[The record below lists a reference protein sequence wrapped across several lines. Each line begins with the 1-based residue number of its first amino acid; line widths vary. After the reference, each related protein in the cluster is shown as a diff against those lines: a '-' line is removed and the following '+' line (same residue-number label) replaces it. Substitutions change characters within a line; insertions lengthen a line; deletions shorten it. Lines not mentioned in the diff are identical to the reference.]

1 MTSPT
6 CKQQHSLWG
15 RSKTRPDYLT
25 RKCFKNKYGTYYT
38 LRMSIAKYFCLHAGN
53 KIFLQS
59 LHCRHYTAA
68 LCSQQSLA
76 LDRIT
81 FCEMA
86 SAAKRENVIPFF
98 RFKRRL
104 RRRWLLLLLNWRRRT
119 IKLNIFKHGRRHV
132 EGREG
137 EDTTIWVDLR
147 VYD

>member
-1 MTSPT
+1 MTCSLHVH
-6 CKQQHSLWG
+6 KQ
-15 RSKTRPDYLT
+15 Y
-25 RKCFKNKYGTYYT
+25 KYNISVYM
-38 LRMSIAKYFCLHAGN
+38 LIMKQVI
-53 KIFLQS
+53 LQS
-59 LHCRHYTAA
+59 LHYRHYTAA

-104 RRRWLLLLLNWRRRT
+104 LRRRCCFFCFTDDDGPLNST
-119 IKLNIFKHGRRHV
+119 FSNMGGGTQ
-132 EGREG
+132 EGRVG

-147 VYD
+147 VYDQFTSIIEKKENNRLLIYSQVQL